1 MPIKPFV
8 NPVHIAAQAYAG
20 RTERPGVPA
29 ARGQVPAQT
38 QRGDQAQGA
47 AQAQAQSQGL
57 RHSTS
62 GVQVE
67 ISAAA
72 LEAAKRQQVRLH
84 GDQPRQA
91 AEAREAREA
100 REASE
105 TRKAERA
112 ERAEEAR
119 FEASREAGRRE
130 APFAHLRGETPAPR
144 SKLGA
149 LLDITV

>member
-1 MPIKPFV
+1 MPVKPFV

-20 RTERPGVPA
+20 RTERPGAPA
-29 ARGQVPAQT
+29 ARGQVPGQT
-38 QRGDQAQGA
+38 QRTEQAQGA

-72 LEAAKRQQVRLH
+72 LEAAKRQGQQVRLPAE
-84 GDQPRQA
+84 QPRQA
-91 AEAREAREA
+91 AEAREAA
-100 REASE
+100 E
-105 TRKAERA
+105 TRKAQRT

-130 APFAHLRGETPAPR
+130 APFAHLRDDAPVSR
-144 SKLGA
+144 SRPGSLI
-149 LLDITV
+149 DITV

>member
-1 MPIKPFV
+1 MPVKPFV

-20 RTERPGVPA
+20 RTERPGAPA
-29 ARGQVPAQT
+29 ARGQVPGQT
-38 QRGDQAQGA
+38 QRTEQPQGA
-47 AQAQAQSQGL
+47 AQSQSQGL

-72 LEAAKRQQVRLH
+72 LEAAKRQGQQVRLPAE
-84 GDQPRQA
+84 QPRQA
-91 AEAREAREA
+91 AEAREAA
-100 REASE
+100 E
-105 TRKAERA
+105 TRKAQRA

-130 APFAHLRGETPAPR
+130 APFAHLRDDAPVPR
-144 SKLGA
+144 SRPGSLI
-149 LLDITV
+149 DITV